1 MKNIIFILICIFL
14 VGCDTAPK
22 VTYVDKYIYVKPP
35 DELIKNCTATTPPS
49 KAVYVAS
56 TYAQKEQILSEY
68 TNDLLT
74 DISVC
79 NTQWQSFRKWN
90 ADQEEIY
97 APTKSIH

>member
-1 MKNIIFILICIFL
+1 MKTIIFIITCIML
-14 VGCDTAPK
+14 AGCDTVPK

-35 DELIKNCTATTPPS
+35 AELLKNCTATIPPG
-49 KAVYVAS
+49 KANYIAS

-79 NTQWQSFRKWN
+79 NVQWQTIRKWN
-90 ADQEEIY
+90 TDQEQVY
-97 APTKSIH
+97 APIKLKP